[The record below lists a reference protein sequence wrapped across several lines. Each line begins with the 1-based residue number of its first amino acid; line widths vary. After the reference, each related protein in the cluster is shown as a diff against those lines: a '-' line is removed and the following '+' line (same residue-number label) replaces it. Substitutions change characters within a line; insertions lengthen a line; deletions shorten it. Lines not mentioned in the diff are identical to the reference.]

1 MILKSVSFEDQM
13 SCTKAK
19 TGPRKCYMQQIENSC
34 SKTSTFLLKKST
46 CTVEQNKQR
55 LKKQQATLFDILK
68 KKRVALFFFKSKSLV
83 I

>member
-19 TGPRKCYMQQIENSC
+19 TGPRKCYMQQIENYF
-34 SKTSTFLLKKST
+34 SKTSTFKKEST